1 MRRFALLAL
10 SPLAALLALVVAVQ
24 LAASRTDG
32 SAPEVDLDMRITMP
46 GGESRPLRDV
56 LAAVEPRPSSSTAGG
71 AATPGHLGAPG
82 LGGSVLEEA
91 SGGPSDGAAV
101 GASEP
106 ASLCDLAEQR
116 LWAGDRAQARA
127 LYASVPPEDPG
138 YALAQRRLGWEFQ
151 TKLDG
156 DPLAGV
162 ASVNRS
168 LRADPLD
175 GNAWQDASR
184 VYLEGLAA
192 LFR

>member
-24 LAASRTDG
+24 LAASRANG
-32 SAPEVDLDMRITMP
+32 AAPEVDLDMRITMP

-56 LAAVEPRPSSSTAGG
+56 LAAVEPWPSSSTAVG
-71 AATPGHLGAPG
+71 AATPGHPAAPR

-91 SGGPSDGAAV
+91 SGGPPDGAAV
-101 GASEP
+101 GAPEP

-116 LWAGDRAQARA
+116 YRAGDRAQAGA

-138 YALAQRRLGWEFQ
+138 YARAQRRLGWEFQ
-151 TKLDG
+151 TKLDR

-162 ASVNRS
+162 ASINRS
-168 LRADPLD
+168 LRANPLD

-184 VYLEGLAA
+184 VNLEGLAA